1 MTEVANLDARMPR
14 HRGVQPAGTAYDD
27 VPEGLRAIR
36 PGDAAYRQVR
46 STYLRQGAPGVVLRP
61 ADVEQVSQALAFA
74 QRHPGAPL
82 GIRSGGHGFS
92 GRSTNDGGI
101 VIDLQALDSIEVLD
115 EERRLVR
122 IGAGARWTAVADAL
136 DPHGW
141 ALSSGDYG
149 GVGVGGL
156 ATAGG
161 IGLLAREYGLTVDH
175 VIGVEM
181 VLADGQVVRV
191 DTDHDPDLFWAVRGA
206 GSALGVATAFDVLV
220 DQVGEVTLAQLSF
233 DATDVAGV
241 LVRFGEAVES
251 APRTL
256 TANLTI
262 GGRSGFAPRAHVMAM
277 VDSADREE
285 IVFALQPLA
294 DIAPLLGQQI
304 QVMRYREA
312 MFAPPMTH
320 EAHGGP
326 VSRSI
331 LVEHLSPPF
340 AQDVEELL
348 GTGVVGVLSV
358 RSAGGAVGDVAVD
371 ATAYAGRAANFAVVV
386 LGGHDDLLDAA
397 WGPVERH
404 AIGAYFSFES
414 QLGARRLRLAFPP
427 PTLDRLRAVKERV
440 DPGNVFRDN
449 VDFSTL
455 QIEPPSPRRGTSS
468 HQPIRRTT
476 KENTS

>member
-1 MTEVANLDARMPR
+1 MTEIADLDARKPR
-14 HRGVQPAGTAYDD
+14 PRAVRRAGTAYDD
-27 VPEGLRAIR
+27 VPAGLRAIR

-74 QRHPGAPL
+74 QRHLEAPL

-122 IGAGARWTAVADAL
+122 IGAGARWVDVADAL
-136 DPHGW
+136 DPYGW

-161 IGLLAREYGLTVDH
+161 IGLLARKYGLTIDH
-175 VIGVEM
+175 VVGVEM
-181 VLADGQVVRV
+181 VLADGQVVHV
-191 DTDHDPDLFWAVRGA
+191 DADHDPDLFWAVRGA
-206 GSALGVATAFDVLV
+206 GCALGVATAFDLLV
-220 DQVGEVTLAQLSF
+220 DPVGEVALAQLAF

-241 LVRFGEAVES
+241 LARFGEAVES

-262 GGRSGFAPRAHVMAM
+262 GGRSGAPRLAHVMAM

-285 IVFALQPLA
+285 IVSALQPLGT
-294 DIAPLLGQQI
+294 IAPLVGQQI
-304 QVMRYREA
+304 RVMRYREA
-312 MFAPPMTH
+312 MFAPPVTH
-320 EAHGGP
+320 EAHGEP

-340 AQDVEELL
+340 AHDVEDLL
-348 GTGVVGVLSV
+348 GAGAVGVLSV
-358 RSAGGAVGDVAVD
+358 RSAGGAVGDIAVD
-371 ATAYAGRAANFAVVV
+371 ATAYAGRFANFAVVV
-386 LGGHDDLLDAA
+386 LGRDDDFLDAA

-427 PTLDRLRAVKERV
+427 PTLDRLRDVKERV

-449 VDFSTL
+449 VDLSKL
-455 QIEPPSPRRGTSS
+455 DEQ
-468 HQPIRRTT
+468 
-476 KENTS
+476 